1 MQFNVAQLL
10 KEPIGAVRR
19 YQVTEDIGELDPD
32 RLLLR
37 TTSRRVTET
46 IDVAQLL
53 ADYYAR
59 QTSGTV
65 TPG

>member
-1 MQFNVAQLL
+1 MATSGTANYCIRLVGPATGRF
-10 KEPIGAVRR
+10 
-19 YQVTEDIGELDPD
+19 IGELDPD

-53 ADYYAR
+53 ADYHAR
-59 QTSGTV
+59 QAGGTV